1 MALSSNVYIHNDHVD
16 KALWTNW
23 SGSRWT
29 GSRITMT
36 KDTAD
41 LLNIFLGILIIFIEA
56 AFWGYL
62 SLALFF
68 INHRRQRRDALH
80 HQLQAVFRNVGSSL
94 GTLSTLFKFWRVWG
108 WFACWRRASL
118 PAVAAI
124 VCLGFFV
131 GGMPFILAKSLLDSQ
146 GVEILIRNLAN
157 CGFWAAA
164 FTNSSTTAAALLVN
178 QSREAVSYVDLCYN
192 ENTPSNACD
201 YHLATR
207 RLPTLAVFPARCQFS
222 SEACFYKNQYP
233 AFQWQT
239 DQLDSHV
246 HFGINAPPRDR
257 ILLQRTTT
265 CAPLDVDRF
274 TTVTA
279 GTLTA
284 EQITGVYFGR
294 TPSHNSTYRV
304 SNYESIAKPAYHID
318 VAWNHPANGS
328 ASTSSFTPIP
338 ELARKDADVSIV
350 FLNNQLIA
358 IKGTDGPCSDPFFS
372 ATNKTMPLQKDY
384 YLPDRPI
391 TAIGCTDQYAFGNPV
406 TGQWTEPMSVSST
419 SNWPTFTQGW
429 NLSVAQRAA
438 IASLQWSV
446 SSSGGIE
453 GVILGLEIDALL
465 AKKSPGMFSDFQNPI
480 PNDQWKKEVGYW
492 FNIGLAKLQLGLIG
506 IAVGPRDPTLPDLQN
521 MLHTL
526 TVGEKDLEN
535 RICTS
540 QKAYSPDHKNYNAV
554 GLITLLVIGGLVGGV
569 LPFLKHRLLRGLSRQ
584 KNRALQWNS
593 YSTLQMQRMAIERV
607 GVIGGAKWERL
618 EADVPRLTPREAS
631 AGYLDI
637 EHMDGDGRRH
647 PKWST

>member
-1 MALSSNVYIHNDHVD
+1 MASSSNVYIHNDHVD
-16 KALWTNW
+16 KTLWINW
-23 SGSRWT
+23 NGNRWT
-29 GSRITMT
+29 GSRITMK

-41 LLNIFLGILIIFIEA
+41 LLNIFLGIFIIFIEA

-80 HQLQAVFRNVGSSL
+80 HQLQAAFRNVGSSL
-94 GTLSTLFKFWRVWG
+94 GTLTTLFKFWKVWG

-124 VCLGFFV
+124 VCLAFFV
-131 GGMPFILAKSLLDSQ
+131 GGMPFILAKSLLDNQ

-222 SEACFYKNQYP
+222 PEACFYKNQYP
-233 AFQWQT
+233 SFQWQT

-265 CAPLDVDRF
+265 CAPLDVDR
-274 TTVTA
+274 
-279 GTLTA
+279 
-284 EQITGVYFGR
+284 
-294 TPSHNSTYRV
+294 V

-318 VAWNHPANGS
+318 VAWSHPANGS

-338 ELARKDADVSIV
+338 ELSRKDADVSIV
-350 FLNNQLIA
+350 FLNNQLVA

-406 TGQWTEPMSVSST
+406 TGQWTEPMSASST
-419 SNWPTFTQGW
+419 SNWPTFTKGW

-465 AKKSPGMFSDFQNPI
+465 AKKSPGMFSDFQDPI

-492 FNIGLAKLQLGLIG
+492 FNIGLAKLQFGLIG

-526 TVGEKDLEN
+526 TVGQKDLEN

-540 QKAYSPDHKNYNAV
+540 QKAYSPDHKNYNAA
-554 GLITLLVIGGLVGGV
+554 GLITLL
-569 LPFLKHRLLRGLSRQ
+569 
-584 KNRALQWNS
+584 
-593 YSTLQMQRMAIERV
+593 MQRIAIESV
-607 GVIGGAKWERL
+607 GVIGGTKWERL
-618 EADVPRLTPREAS
+618 ETDIPRMTPREAS

-637 EHMDGDGRRH
+637 EHLDGDGRRH

>member
-1 MALSSNVYIHNDHVD
+1 
-16 KALWTNW
+16 
-23 SGSRWT
+23 
-29 GSRITMT
+29 MT

-68 INHRRQRRDALH
+68 INHRRQGRDALH

-94 GTLSTLFKFWRVWG
+94 GTLSTLFKFWKVWG

-304 SNYESIAKPAYHID
+304 SNYESIAKPAYHI
-318 VAWNHPANGS
+318 
-328 ASTSSFTPIP
+328 
-338 ELARKDADVSIV
+338 E
-350 FLNNQLIA
+350 
-358 IKGTDGPCSDPFFS
+358 
-372 ATNKTMPLQKDY
+372 
-384 YLPDRPI
+384 PI

-446 SSSGGIE
+446 FSSRGIE

-492 FNIGLAKLQLGLIG
+492 FNIGLAKLQFGLIG

-637 EHMDGDGRRH
+637 ENMDGDGRRH